1 MSPRGRKAISRR
13 LLIYHSLL
21 IEKYNTEDGEEIIVI
36 TLVVYPFDIPGGEPV
51 LIEKYGDEKI
61 LYFCYRELS
70 LRAID
75 APTFVQA
82 RSIPLYGWL
91 PAMGGVSLELLM
103 NAIED
108 MIKYYHGDDDSL
120 RDELLCFL
128 ALLNRAKPLPDDEMK
143 QVLRRIS
150 MHDPLLEEDPWVLE
164 FAARREVQAEARGE
178 AKGEIKNMRESI
190 ELFVQMRFPNLI
202 DLARE
207 RVQRAEN
214 LILLQRI
221 QASLYVAPDE
231 DNARSVLLS
240 VPVENSQG
248 ETTHV

>member
-1 MSPRGRKAISRR
+1 
-13 LLIYHSLL
+13 
-21 IEKYNTEDGEEIIVI
+21 
-36 TLVVYPFDIPGGEPV
+36 
-51 LIEKYGDEKI
+51 
-61 LYFCYRELS
+61 
-70 LRAID
+70 
-75 APTFVQA
+75 
-82 RSIPLYGWL
+82 
-91 PAMGGVSLELLM
+91 
-103 NAIED
+103 
-108 MIKYYHGDDDSL
+108 
-120 RDELLCFL
+120 
-128 ALLNRAKPLPDDEMK
+128 
-143 QVLRRIS
+143 

-231 DNARSVLLS
+231 NNARSVLLS